1 MARLIGRNLGRWEG
15 CLVQITAMIVF
26 MLLAWAAFAS
36 GFVTWLSEL
45 IAHWYASQVHFGPT
59 PNGHETTTA

>member
-1 MARLIGRNLGRWEG
+1 
-15 CLVQITAMIVF
+15 MIVF

-59 PNGHETTTA
+59 PKRS